1 MIATGAA
8 VALFRA
14 GNLARDRLIR
24 LNLDINL
31 GSLFEL
37 DLAAIVIDQP
47 VRDTNLAVQVIGTFH
62 CDLGLFWLAAVRVG
76 IDYLFYFPWENR
88 SYLGFFGH
96 DWEAST
102 LSNAHYLGNW
112 WYAAT
117 LGESISTIPCIRHRY
132 NPVDQTC
139 DPPEKLIC
147 SAISASGAAIPQATV
162 SLLGVGARLVAQTT
176 KRRRPRSFPFL

>member
-14 GNLARDRLIR
+14 GNLAGDRLIR
-24 LNLDINL
+24 LNLDVNL

-62 CDLGLFWLAAVRVG
+62 GDLGLFWLAAVRVG

-112 WYAAT
+112 WYAAA
-117 LGESISTIPCIRHRY
+117 LGESISTIPCIRYRY
-132 NPVDQTC
+132 NPVD
-139 DPPEKLIC
+139 PIGAPLKAL
-147 SAISASGAAIPQATV
+147 SGAGFRRNAVLQSDFRLMRYAAIETR
-162 SLLGVGARLVAQTT
+162 ARDL
-176 KRRRPRSFPFL
+176 FLAS